1 MQTLLSHH
9 WHHLPV
15 DELLELLETDVRK
28 GLDVFEVKHRQ
39 EHFGPN
45 ALSPKKRKSAL
56 IRFLEQFNNP
66 LIYILLI
73 ASVVTVVVKGPV
85 DAAIVVV
92 AVLVNTIIGYLQESR
107 AEEAIEALAQ
117 TMSAEAAVLRAG
129 EMQRVDARD
138 LVPGDV
144 VTLQA
149 GDKVPADLRLV
160 RTRDLQVA
168 EAALTGESVPVQK
181 ASDVHLSPDTI
192 LPERR
197 NMAYAST
204 LVTYGQGLGIVVSTG
219 DNTEI
224 GRISQLLSA
233 AQELQTPLTRNIARF
248 SRLLVYV
255 ILGLS
260 ALAFLVGVLRGQP
273 VLDMIIT
280 SIALAV
286 ATIPES
292 LPTAVTVTLAIGV
305 SRMARRRAIIRR
317 LPAVEA
323 LGSTTVVCS
332 DKTGT
337 LTQNQMTVRQ
347 ILAGSVRYQVS
358 GAGYEPSG
366 QITHRDEAAALD
378 ASPALAQCLQSGLL
392 CNDSTL
398 SREGELWQVQGD
410 PTEGALVVSALKGGL
425 LREKV
430 EGQWPRLDVLPFDS
444 AHQYMATLHR
454 DARQDGSGGDRPR
467 TVFLKGA
474 LEVILER
481 CTGAL
486 AIDGQVVPLDRDA
499 IHRAADEMAA
509 EGLRV
514 LAFARSELPPDAEHL
529 DHEDVSTG
537 LVFLGLQGMID
548 PPRPE
553 AVAAVHACLEAGIDV
568 KMITGDHP
576 VTAAAIAEQVGL
588 CRLNEGESCY
598 SVVLTGS
605 QIAALDDRELIEA
618 AERVPVFGRV
628 TPEQKLLLVEA
639 LQARGHVVAMTGDGV
654 NDAPALKQANVGV
667 AMGLS
672 GTDVAKESADMVLT
686 DDNFASIEAAV
697 EEGRG
702 VFDNLTKIIS
712 WALPTNL
719 GEGLVI
725 LASILFGVALPILP
739 VQILWVNMVT
749 VIALELVLTLEPKEP
764 DIMGRPPRAPNTP
777 ILTRTLVQRIL
788 LVGTLVLVG
797 AFGLFEWSQAV
808 RGATL
813 AEART
818 VAVNAV
824 VAAQLFY
831 LLNARSL
838 RYSILQIGFFSN
850 PWLVVGLISVV
861 VLQMGFTY
869 LPFMNGVF
877 ETAPIDLQAWASIL
891 AFGLLVYVAVELE
904 KGLRRRI
911 QKKSHASKAPSTSF

>member
-1 MQTLLSHH
+1 
-9 WHHLPV
+9 
-15 DELLELLETDVRK
+15 
-28 GLDVFEVKHRQ
+28 
-39 EHFGPN
+39 
-45 ALSPKKRKSAL
+45 
-56 IRFLEQFNNP
+56 
-66 LIYILLI
+66 
-73 ASVVTVVVKGPV
+73 
-85 DAAIVVV
+85 
-92 AVLVNTIIGYLQESR
+92 
-107 AEEAIEALAQ
+107 
-117 TMSAEAAVLRAG
+117 
-129 EMQRVDARD
+129 
-138 LVPGDV
+138 
-144 VTLQA
+144 
-149 GDKVPADLRLV
+149 
-160 RTRDLQVA
+160 
-168 EAALTGESVPVQK
+168 LTGESVPVQK
-181 ASDVHLSPDTI
+181 TADVRLPRDTI
-192 LPERR
+192 LAERR
-197 NMAYAST
+197 NLAYAST
-204 LVTYGQGLGIVVSTG
+204 LVTYGQGRGVVVSTG
-219 DNTEI
+219 DSTEI
-224 GRISQLLSA
+224 GRISKLIAS

-305 SRMARRRAIIRR
+305 SRMARRRAIIRK
-317 LPAVEA
+317 LAAVEA
-323 LGSTTVVCS
+323 LGSTTVICS

-347 ILAGSVRYQVS
+347 ILAGGLRYQTS

-366 QITHRDEAAALD
+366 QITHQGEVAALD
-378 ASPALAQCLQSGLL
+378 KLPALAGCLRSGLL

-398 SREGELWQVQGD
+398 TQEGDLWQVQGD
-410 PTEGALVVSALKGGL
+410 PTEGALIVSALKGGWM
-425 LREKV
+425 RE
-430 EGQWPRLDVLPFDS
+430 EAERHWPRLDVLPFDS
-444 AHQYMATLHR
+444 DHQYMATLHQ
-454 DARQDGSGGDRPR
+454 DARQGADDGDRLK
-467 TVFLKGA
+467 TVLLKGA
-474 LEVILER
+474 LEVVLER
-481 CTGAL
+481 CVDVMDA
-486 AIDGQVVPLDRDA
+486 DGKVASLDADA
-499 IHRAADEMAA
+499 VRREADAMAA

-514 LAFARSELPPDAEHL
+514 LAFASGELPPDTTRL
-529 DHEDVSTG
+529 DHEDVSSG

-553 AVAAVHACLEAGIDV
+553 ALAAVHACLNAGIGV

-576 VTAAAIAEQVGL
+576 ITAAAIAEQFGL
-588 CRLNEGESCY
+588 CRLTEGQSCY

-605 QIAALDDRELIEA
+605 TVASLSDRDLIEA

-628 TPEQKLLLVEA
+628 TPEQKLRLVEA

-764 DIMGRPPRAPNTP
+764 DLMGRPPRAPNTP
-777 ILTRTLVQRIL
+777 ILTRTLVERIL
-788 LVGTLVLVG
+788 LVGTLVLIG
-797 AFGLFEWSQAV
+797 AFGLFEWEQEV
-808 RGATL
+808 RGVPL

-818 VAVNAV
+818 VAVNV
-824 VAAQLFY
+824 VVSAQLFY

-838 RYSILQIGFFSN
+838 RHSIFRIGFFSN
-850 PWLVVGLISVV
+850 PWLVVGLVTVI

-869 LPFMNGVF
+869 LPFMNSVF
-877 ETAPIDLQAWASIL
+877 DTAPIDLLAWGTIL
-891 AFGLLVYVAVELE
+891 GFGVFVYLVVEFE
-904 KGLRRRI
+904 KWLRKRMG
-911 QKKSHASKAPSTSF
+911 SKGER

>member
-1 MQTLLSHH
+1 MQTLLGHH
-9 WHHLPV
+9 WHHLPA
-15 DELLELLETDVRK
+15 DEVLELLETDEQK
-28 GLDVFEVKHRQ
+28 GLDVFEVRRRQ
-39 EHFGPN
+39 ERFGPN
-45 ALSPKKRKSAL
+45 ALTPKKRRGAL
-56 IRFLEQFNNP
+56 LRFLEQFNNP

-73 ASVVTVVVKGPV
+73 ASVVTAVVKGPV
-85 DAAIVVV
+85 DAAIVVA
-92 AVLVNTIIGYLQESR
+92 AVLVNTVIGYLQESR
-107 AEEAIEALAQ
+107 AEEAIQALAQ
-117 TMSAEAAVLRAG
+117 TMSAEATVLRAG
-129 EMQRVDARD
+129 ETQRVNARD

-144 VTLQA
+144 VLLQA

-181 ASDVHLSPDTI
+181 ASDVHLPRDTI
-192 LPERR
+192 LAERR

-204 LVTYGQGLGIVVSTG
+204 LVTYGQGSGVVVSTG
-219 DNTEI
+219 DSTEI
-224 GRISQLLSA
+224 GRISELIAS
-233 AQELQTPLTRNIARF
+233 AQELRTPLTRNIARF

-273 VLDMIIT
+273 ALDMIIT

-323 LGSTTVVCS
+323 LGSTTVICS

-347 ILAGSVRYQVS
+347 IMAGGLRYQVS
-358 GAGYEPSG
+358 GAGYDPSG
-366 QITHRDEAAALD
+366 AITHQGNTVALD
-378 ASPALAQCLQSGLL
+378 ALPALAQCLQSGLL

-410 PTEGALVVSALKGGL
+410 PTEGALIVSALKGGL
-425 LREKV
+425 AREEV
-430 EGQWPRLDVLPFDS
+430 ARRWPRLDVLLFDS
-444 AHQYMATLHR
+444 VHQYMATLHR
-454 DARQDGSGGDRPR
+454 DVHQEGGDGSRVDKVSPII
-467 TVFLKGA
+467 FLKGA
-474 LEVILER
+474 LEVVLER
-481 CTGAL
+481 CVGVL
-486 AIDGQVVPLDRDA
+486 DVDGQIESLDGGA
-499 IHRAADEMAA
+499 IRRAADEMAA
-509 EGLRV
+509 EGLRI
-514 LAFARSELPPDAEHL
+514 LAFARGELPPDAERL
-529 DHEDVSTG
+529 DHEDVATG
-537 LVFLGLQGMID
+537 LVLLGLQGMID

-553 AVAAVHACLEAGIDV
+553 AVAAVRACLEAGIDV

-576 VTAAAIAEQVGL
+576 ITAAAIAEQIGL
-588 CRLNEGESCY
+588 CQLTEGQSCY

-605 QIAALDDRELIEA
+605 QIASLGDRELIEA
-618 AERVPVFGRV
+618 ADRVPVFGRV
-628 TPEQKLLLVEA
+628 TPEQKLRLVEA

-686 DDNFASIEAAV
+686 DDNFASVEAAV
-697 EEGRG
+697 EEGRA

-725 LASILFGVALPILP
+725 LASILLGVALPILP

-777 ILTRTLVQRIL
+777 ILTRTLVERIL
-788 LVGTLVLVG
+788 LVGTLVLIG
-797 AFGLFEWSQAV
+797 AFGLFEWEQAV
-808 RGATL
+808 RGSSL
-813 AEART
+813 AKART
-818 VAVNAV
+818 VAINVV

-831 LLNARSL
+831 LLSARSL
-838 RYSILQIGFFSN
+838 RYSIFQIGFFSN
-850 PWLVVGLISVV
+850 PWLVVGSISVV

-869 LPFMNGVF
+869 LPFMNSVF
-877 ETAPIDLQAWASIL
+877 ETAPIDFQAWGSIL
-891 AFGLLVYVAVELE
+891 AFGLLVYLVVEFE
-904 KGLRRRI
+904 KWLRR
-911 QKKSHASKAPSTSF
+911 KSALPSAATRS